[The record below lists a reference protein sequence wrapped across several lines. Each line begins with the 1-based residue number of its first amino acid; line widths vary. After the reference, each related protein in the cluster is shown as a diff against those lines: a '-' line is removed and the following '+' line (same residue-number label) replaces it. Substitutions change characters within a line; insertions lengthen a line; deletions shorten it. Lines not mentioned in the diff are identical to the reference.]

1 MELSSLADL
10 WGIAEGNC
18 KEQGGNRQSENED
31 VSEAFHRDSPG
42 NRSVEGASCG
52 RNVTLGQTA
61 GRLVAKF
68 GEQTEFHLVAEIGVD
83 TGEHIAVQSAGTVPD
98 VAEEEEQCKGGVPE
112 CEPATR

>member
-52 RNVTLGQTA
+52 RNVTLGQTT
-61 GRLVAKF
+61 GGF
-68 GEQTEFHLVAEIGVD
+68 VAEFLEQAELNLIAQVRID
-83 TGEHIAVQSAGTVPD
+83 TGKHVAVQRSGSVPD
-98 VAEEEEQCKGGVPE
+98 VAEEEQQREGCMAEG
-112 CEPATR
+112 EPAAG